1 MPHSQYSSIKLSD
14 QWIHQNEIILKTMDQ
29 LTSKQDRDRLELI
42 NSMLFTLHALNQS
55 VHGWQTW
62 IQNLNFMSKFSVN
75 ELQEMEAGLVSTV
88 RTFIE
93 YDLDVTKRH
102 ESKIPQMR
110 LGARKPKEEDHSTGM
125 YV

>member
-1 MPHSQYSSIKLSD
+1 M
-14 QWIHQNEIILKTMDQ
+14 EQ

-55 VHGWQTW
+55 VHGWQKW
-62 IQNLNFMSKFSVN
+62 MQNLSFMSKFSVN

-88 RTFIE
+88 RSFIE
-93 YDLDVTKRH
+93 YDLDITKRH
-102 ESKIPQMR
+102 EHKIPQIR
-110 LGARKPKEEDHSTGM
+110 LGTREKQDEHASTGM